1 MQGSRLQREHYRRL
15 ALSRRP
21 TRLLFSCGW
30 AERFD
35 PFLLDSRP
43 LLTRFYED
51 LAARLFTRGD
61 ERVLD
66 VGCGTGLYYPVF
78 APRVG
83 SIVGIDISPEM
94 LEAGKGMLVSKG
106 IRNVEMSL
114 GSAEDPG
121 PLDGPF
127 DIVIGM
133 DLLHHVEDVSR
144 MVSAIHPILTPH
156 GRLALLEPN
165 IWNPLM
171 FAAHL
176 IPREERLALLRH
188 RRSLAYRQLAS
199 RFRLES
205 TVFLNHITSRQPGW
219 LVRPIQALFRALE
232 ATPLRAFS
240 LRFLLTWRKIEP

>member
-1 MQGSRLQREHYRRL
+1 MLGSRLQREHYREL
-15 ALSRRP
+15 ALSRRR
-21 TRLLFSCGW
+21 TRYLFSCGW
-30 AERFD
+30 EERFD

-43 LLTRFYED
+43 ALARFYQE
-51 LAARLFTRGD
+51 LADRLFPGGD

-66 VGCGTGLYYPVF
+66 IGCGTGLYYPVF

-94 LEAGKGMLVSKG
+94 LDAGRAMLRSKG
-106 IRNVEMSL
+106 IQNAELRL

-127 DIVIGM
+127 DVVIGF
-133 DLLHHVEDVSR
+133 DVLHHVEDVSR
-144 MVSAIHPILTPH
+144 MVSAIHALLSPL
-156 GRLALLEPN
+156 GKMALLEPN

-176 IPREERLALLRH
+176 LPREERLALRRH
-188 RRSLAYRQLAS
+188 RKSGAYGQIAS

-205 TVFLNHITSRQPGW
+205 TVYLNHITSRQPGW
-219 LVRPIQALFRALE
+219 LVRPLQALFRGLE
-232 ATPLRAFS
+232 ATPLRVFS
-240 LRFLLTWRKIEP
+240 FRLLFIWRKIEP